1 MKLMYFVSPYDLLNK
16 RTRSPH
22 PMTVEGTLVGIFVRM
37 DKILYREFL
46 VGVFVRMDK
55 ILNREFLVGIFVRM
69 DKILYRELF

>member
-37 DKILYREFL
+37 N
-46 VGVFVRMDK
+46 K

-69 DKILYRELF
+69 DKIQNREFF